1 MQNLHFSQIIHK
13 FIIKQCKHC
22 NKLLS
27 LPHTI
32 LLGEPKAQ
40 EKLNFVYQKVPA
52 VSPGAVSPSP
62 LLKRFFYL
70 TSAVQIFSVNILFGC
85 FWPVAV
91 SEVGCSP
98 FLDHLRLRMCAII
111 SFHAGAFSCFAVI
124 SKKRNMK
131 IFAKYG
137 I

>member
-1 MQNLHFSQIIHK
+1 MQTLQQI
-13 FIIKQCKHC
+13 
-22 NKLLS
+22 
-27 LPHTI
+27 TI
-32 LLGEPKAQ
+32 ASTYNPVGEPKVQ

-91 SEVGCSP
+91 SEFRCSP